1 VATGAT
7 EDAATGGETPLGAGL
22 GLWAG
27 VLTAAAVIGWSAQ
40 HRPIQVLHLAGP
52 GPRVLVVG
60 CIHGNECEGMVVVNA
75 LLRTHPNEDLW
86 LLPDLNPD
94 GYDIRRRFNANGVDL
109 NRTFPNGRQPETRVA
124 VALIKRIRP
133 DVTIWFHQA
142 ENRVRAWGGSE
153 AVAGRY
159 ARLSGMRYASVKWP
173 SGAATRW
180 QNTALGEKSFVVE
193 LPAESLDP
201 WQIQAQVRAVLGV
214 AARG

>member
-1 VATGAT
+1 MASITVMLSTLS
-7 EDAATGGETPLGAGL
+7 AA
-22 GLWAG
+22 
-27 VLTAAAVIGWSAQ
+27 VVIGWSAQ

-75 LLRTHPNEDLW
+75 LLRTHPREDLW

-94 GYDIRRRFNANGVDL
+94 GYDIRRRLNANGVDL

-124 VALIKRIRP
+124 VALIRRIHP

-153 AVAGRY
+153 AVARRY
-159 ARLSGMRYASVKWP
+159 ARLSGMRYASVNWP
-173 SGAATRW
+173 TGAATRW
-180 QNTALGEKSFVVE
+180 QNTALHEKAFVVE

-214 AARG
+214 ATLG

>member
-1 VATGAT
+1 MASITVMLSTLS
-7 EDAATGGETPLGAGL
+7 AA
-22 GLWAG
+22 
-27 VLTAAAVIGWSAQ
+27 VVIGWSAQ

-52 GPRVLVVG
+52 GSRVLVVG

-75 LLRTHPNEDLW
+75 LLRTHPREDLW

-94 GYDIRRRFNANGVDL
+94 GYDIRRRLNANGVDL

-124 VALIKRIRP
+124 VALIRRIHP

-153 AVAGRY
+153 AVARRY
-159 ARLSGMRYASVKWP
+159 ARLSGMRYASVNWP
-173 SGAATRW
+173 TGAATRW
-180 QNTALGEKSFVVE
+180 QNTALHEKAFVVE

-201 WQIQAQVRAVLGV
+201 WQIQAHVRAVLGV
-214 AARG
+214 ATVG